1 MNIYLKE
8 KNLEKKETKQATERL
23 LRLNQVLARVPI
35 SRATWYAGIKDGRF
49 PPPVKLGARISA
61 WREGDVLVLLDR
73 GIG

>member
-1 MNIYLKE
+1 M
-8 KNLEKKETKQATERL
+8 EKKETKQATERL

-35 SRATWYAGIKDGRF
+35 SRATWYAGIRDGRF

-73 GIG
+73 GTE

>member
-1 MNIYLKE
+1 M
-8 KNLEKKETKQATERL
+8 EKKETKQATERL

-35 SRATWYAGIKDGRF
+35 SRATWYAGIRDGRF

-73 GIG
+73 GTG

>member
-1 MNIYLKE
+1 M
-8 KNLEKKETKQATERL
+8 EKKETKQATERL